1 MNSGAEWKVKIP
13 TAVIISNQYY
23 SGTSEAKNN
32 VSTVRVCMVRWVG
45 GGVAEDTPSHV
56 CREITVTG
64 LQGPATSVRGC
75 PDGSVQDSCV
85 CR

>member
-1 MNSGAEWKVKIP
+1 MNSSAEWEAKIP
-13 TAVIISNQYY
+13 TAAIISNQYY

-32 VSTVRVCMVRWVG
+32 ISTVMCVVRRG
-45 GGVAEDTPSHV
+45 AVAEDTPSHM

-85 CR
+85 HQ